1 MEILSARSKTV
12 NLSPRKGKM
21 ATRAASLSRFLLF
34 FGTYHAE
41 RDVAQCY
48 AICISFA
55 RGDSHMKGAGML
67 IGNLELN
74 P

>member
-1 MEILSARSKTV
+1 
-12 NLSPRKGKM
+12 M
-21 ATRAASLSRFLLF
+21 ATRAASLSGFLLF

-48 AICISFA
+48 AICISFIQ
-55 RGDSHMKGAGML
+55 GDSQMKGAGML
-67 IGNLELN
+67 IGNFELN

>member
-1 MEILSARSKTV
+1 METV
-12 NLSPRKGKM
+12 NLSPREGKM
-21 ATRAASLSRFLLF
+21 ATRAASLSGFLLF

-48 AICISFA
+48 AICISFTQ
-55 RGDSHMKGAGML
+55 GDSQMKGAGML
-67 IGNLELN
+67 IRNFELN